1 MKHDM
6 IHSDVVLVSRPCIY
20 CKKTWFKQKA
30 RTRTN
35 HFHIRSIYLPD
46 LCFCLEAMPLL
57 WREFQSKLGV
67 SETSTWSA
75 QLLGAIPK
83 NPNFIQ
89 VGFQKNS
96 HIDGVK

>member
-6 IHSDVVLVSRPCIY
+6 IHSDVVLVSTPCIY
-20 CKKTWFKQKA
+20 CKTNLLNKEQEHERIAFTSDLFA
-30 RTRTN
+30 RSV
-35 HFHIRSIYLPD
+35 F
-46 LCFCLEAMPLL
+46 FFFEAMPLL

-83 NPNFIQ
+83 NP
-89 VGFQKNS
+89 KNP
-96 HIDGVK
+96 GGL